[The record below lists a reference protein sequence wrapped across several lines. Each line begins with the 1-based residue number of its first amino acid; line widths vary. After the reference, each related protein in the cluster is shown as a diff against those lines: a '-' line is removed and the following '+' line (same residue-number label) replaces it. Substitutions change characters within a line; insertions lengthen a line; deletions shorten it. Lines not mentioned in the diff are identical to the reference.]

1 MGDVLGWRKLFF
13 AWISL
18 FLGHGAFL
26 AAAAQAAAS
35 ALGIAGLRVMRC

>member
-1 MGDVLGWRKLFF
+1 MEEIVF

-18 FLGHGAFL
+18 FLGHGARL
-26 AAAAQAAAS
+26 AAAAQATAAS

>member
-18 FLGHGAFL
+18 FLGHGAR

-35 ALGIAGLRVMRC
+35 ALGNAGLRVMRC

>member
-1 MGDVLGWRKLFF
+1 MEEIVY

-18 FLGHGAFL
+18 FLGHGARL

>member
-1 MGDVLGWRKLFF
+1 MEEIVF

-18 FLGHGAFL
+18 FLGHGAR